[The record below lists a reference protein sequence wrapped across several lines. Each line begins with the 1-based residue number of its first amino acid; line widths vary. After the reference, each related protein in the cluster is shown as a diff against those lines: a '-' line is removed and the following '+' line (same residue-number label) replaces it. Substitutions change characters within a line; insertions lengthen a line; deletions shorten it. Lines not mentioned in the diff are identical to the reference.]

1 MSDLEERAGRYR
13 TRFPPEPNGYLHL
26 GHAKAMAFNFGQAE
40 AARREGIPAETIL
53 RFDDTNPEAEKHEYF
68 DAVVQDV
75 SWLGHEPV
83 NITHTSDYF
92 DDIYQDA
99 LRSSRFPSSLLFSP
113 LPSSSLL
120 FPTPF
125 PTLSFVASGHQMDT
139 SRVSSLQPHLSPQLD
154 IRWIPPGS

>member
-99 LRSSRFPSSLLFSP
+99 LRSSRFPSSLLFPP
-113 LPSSSLL
+113 LPYPLSNTL
-120 FPTPF
+120 FRCLGTSDGYLQGLKPTTPPKP
-125 PTLSFVASGHQMDT
+125 PTRHQMDT
-139 SRVSSLQPHLSPQLD
+139 SRVLNPKP
-154 IRWIPPGS
+154 RC